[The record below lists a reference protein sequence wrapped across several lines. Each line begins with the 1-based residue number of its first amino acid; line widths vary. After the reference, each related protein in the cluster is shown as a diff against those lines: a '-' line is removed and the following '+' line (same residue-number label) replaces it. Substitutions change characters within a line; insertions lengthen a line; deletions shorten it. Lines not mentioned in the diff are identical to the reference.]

1 MQTVTFPGLNL
12 ILNINRTAFTIF
24 GISIYWYGIL
34 MVTAMVIATA
44 IYKKRDGLYQ
54 IKFKDILDL
63 LIYLIPIS
71 LISARAYYVLFNLK
85 FYMENPSQILNF
97 RNGGMA
103 IYGGVIGGI
112 ITCYLFC
119 KKRKINFLDLIDY
132 LAPGLVLGQSIG
144 RWGNFINVEAY
155 GTKTNLPWRMGIYNL
170 GEYIEVHPTFLYESL
185 ACFIIFIILIQ
196 IKNKRFFK
204 GQIACTYLLLYSL
217 ERTFVEALRTDS
229 LMLGNIRISQ
239 LLSIIILV
247 ICVIIYVGA
256 GLVSARKIK
265 NVKLFIYL
273 PKKCRK
279 STQNINKEG

>member
-12 ILNINRTAFTIF
+12 ILHVNKTAFTIF
-24 GISIYWYGIL
+24 GISIYWYGVL
-34 MVTAMVIATA
+34 MVIAMVIAIT

-54 IKFKDILDL
+54 INFKEILDL
-63 LIYLIPIS
+63 LLYLIPIS
-71 LISARAYYVLFNLK
+71 LISARIYYVIFNLN
-85 FYMENPSQILNF
+85 YYIENPSQILNF

-103 IYGGVIGGI
+103 IYGGVIGGV

-132 LAPGLVLGQSIG
+132 LAPGLVLGQAVG

-217 ERTFVEALRTDS
+217 ERTFVETLRTDS
-229 LMLGNIRISQ
+229 LMLGNIRVSQ
-239 LLSIIILV
+239 MLSILIFV
-247 ICVIIYVGA
+247 VCVIIYVGA

-265 NVKLFIYL
+265 NVK
-273 PKKCRK
+273 
-279 STQNINKEG
+279 